1 MLKFVWLYFR
11 NLKKS
16 ELQLKVASDALEQV
30 KLVFAKV
37 KSQLDIAPKDDGTL
51 FQKRKEL
58 QKEVDLA
65 KKTLAQQVRKCLF
78 YFINHLYCKSF
89 HCKISFVQNGYTSH
103 ERARVEQM
111 ILEQEN
117 LLRDQS
123 NLRLDVVD
131 LKRLAAIKVKVSFIW
146 LPRCQIPTW
155 ILYRNHTNPTQEL
168 HVDLTS

>member
-1 MLKFVWLYFR
+1 MLKFVWLCFR

-78 YFINHLYCKSF
+78 YFINHALSYIFKSF
-89 HCKISFVQNGYTSH
+89 HCEISFVQNGYTSH

-131 LKRLAAIKVKVSFIW
+131 LKRLAAIKVKVSFI
-146 LPRCQIPTW
+146 
-155 ILYRNHTNPTQEL
+155 
-168 HVDLTS
+168 

>member
-1 MLKFVWLYFR
+1 MPVFFR

-65 KKTLAQQVRKCLF
+65 KKTLAQQVRNIF
-78 YFINHLYCKSF
+78 NQS
-89 HCKISFVQNGYTSH
+89 KIKENKLVGYS
-103 ERARVEQM
+103 
-111 ILEQEN
+111 
-117 LLRDQS
+117 
-123 NLRLDVVD
+123 
-131 LKRLAAIKVKVSFIW
+131 KR
-146 LPRCQIPTW
+146 
-155 ILYRNHTNPTQEL
+155 EL
-168 HVDLTS
+168 C

>member
-1 MLKFVWLYFR
+1 MCRFLFFR

-65 KKTLAQQVRKCLF
+65 KKTLAQQVRNF
-78 YFINHLYCKSF
+78 FINKLVGCSKSEF
-89 HCKISFVQNGYTSH
+89 C
-103 ERARVEQM
+103 
-111 ILEQEN
+111 
-117 LLRDQS
+117 
-123 NLRLDVVD
+123 
-131 LKRLAAIKVKVSFIW
+131 
-146 LPRCQIPTW
+146 
-155 ILYRNHTNPTQEL
+155 
-168 HVDLTS
+168 